1 MSIVTVHIDIDH
13 NSELEI
19 IKDFLLNF
27 KTSPPRE
34 DAMDI
39 DGEEVVDN
47 EGTLK
52 YRIQLQQIAN
62 RRQKSLC
69 IELEDIATFQKTHDE
84 LFKRITKNG
93 KRYVDLFC
101 RAIDVIMPS
110 STVELSVEDEDMD
123 WRIHDLTE
131 KAKAS
136 DQSMGPAF
144 PPSLLRR
151 YHIYLIPSSQLPT
164 YAIRQM
170 RGDRLGQLVI
180 VRGMITRVTNVNPFV
195 QVNTYLCDLCGEETF
210 QEITKRTFMPLTQCT
225 SERCTKNSVAG
236 HLHMN
241 VRGSKFVPFQE
252 VKMQELTDQVPV
264 GHIPRSMT
272 LHLYGSIARS
282 LNPGDIVDVAGIFL
296 PIPYTGFKALRAGLL
311 TDVYLEVH
319 NVTQLK
325 QQYDKMETTPEIH
338 SLITKLSQDPEVYTK
353 LSKSIAPEIYG
364 HEDVKKALLLQLIG
378 GVTKQMGD
386 GMKIRGDLNI
396 CLMGDPGVAKSQLLK
411 YISKAAPRGVY
422 TTGRGSSGVGLTA
435 SVSRDP
441 VTSEMI
447 LEGGA
452 LVLADNGICCIDEFD
467 KMDDTDRTAIHEV
480 MEQQTISISK
490 AGITTTLHARTS
502 VLAAAN
508 PLYGRYNPKVSPV
521 HNINLPA
528 ALLSRFD
535 ILFLILD
542 TPTPEDDTRLAQ
554 HITHVHMYKKHPD
567 MDFESLDTL
576 TIRHY
581 ISEARK
587 KRPVVPGDITAYV
600 VNAYVNLRQKQKQD
614 ELRQK
619 EFTHISPRTLLAV
632 LRLSQALARLRLKDV
647 VDQSDVDEAL
657 RLIDVS
663 KSSLYEKRSD
673 EAHNIDRTPTT
684 ALYNLIRSMAR
695 QGKKKGP
702 LKNLKYVDIKERA
715 IAKGYTEQQLLQC
728 ITEYEETDVWTLSN
742 QRTKL
747 TWINGG
753 GDDDS

>member
-1 MSIVTVHIDIDH
+1 YKSRVRTSFHHVPTFFPTRRRITSFLSAFANMSIVTVHIDIDH
-13 NSELEI
+13 NAELEI

-39 DGEEVVDN
+39 DGEDVVDN
-47 EGTLK
+47 EGTHK
-52 YRIQLQQIAN
+52 YRIQLQQIAD
-62 RRQKSLC
+62 RRQKSLY
-69 IELEDIATFQKTHDE
+69 IELEDIAT
-84 LFKRITKNG
+84 
-93 KRYVDLFC
+93 RYVDLFC
-101 RAIDVIMPS
+101 RAIDAIMPS

-151 YHIYLIPSSQLPT
+151 YHIYLIPPSQSPT

-210 QEITKRTFMPLTQCT
+210 QEITKRSFMPLAQCT
-225 SERCTKNSVAG
+225 SERCAKNSVAG
-236 HLHMN
+236 NLHMN

-252 VKMQELTDQVPV
+252 VKMQELELLVRPILPSNGFVLPHGNFLILRSIFLFFLQTDQVPV

-272 LHLYGSIARS
+272 LHLYGPITRS

-325 QQYDKMETTPEIH
+325 QQYDKMETTPEMY
-338 SLITKLSQDPEVYTK
+338 SLITNLSQDPEVYTK
-353 LSKSIAPEIYG
+353 LAKSIAPEIYG

-502 VLAAAN
+502 ILAAAN

-554 HITHVHMYKKHPD
+554 HITHVHMHEKHPN

-587 KRPVVPGDITAYV
+587 KRPVVPEDITSYV

-619 EFTHISPRTLLAV
+619 E
-632 LRLSQALARLRLKDV
+632 
-647 VDQSDVDEAL
+647 
-657 RLIDVS
+657 
-663 KSSLYEKRSD
+663 
-673 EAHNIDRTPTT
+673 
-684 ALYNLIRSMAR
+684 
-695 QGKKKGP
+695 
-702 LKNLKYVDIKERA
+702 
-715 IAKGYTEQQLLQC
+715 C
-728 ITEYEETDVWTLSN
+728 
-742 QRTKL
+742 
-747 TWINGG
+747 
-753 GDDDS
+753 